1 MSELYPLLAQAGQV
15 ILGGYFFY
23 NGLKHVFLKTKDY
36 VGYSQMK
43 GVPQP
48 AAAVYVSGVL
58 LLVGGIGIA
67 TQLYLEIALWCLVA
81 FLVPVSLKM
90 HAFWKVEDPGMRAME
105 AVQFGKN
112 VALLGAVLSM
122 MY

>member
-1 MSELYPLLAQAGQV
+1 MSSPLSQLGQV
-15 ILGGYFFY
+15 ILGAYFFY

-43 GVPQP
+43 GVPNP
-48 AAAVYVSGVL
+48 TAAVYVSGAL

-67 TQLYLEIALWCLVA
+67 TQLYLEVALWCLVA
-81 FLVPVSLKM
+81 FLIPVSLKM
-90 HAFWKVEDPGMRAME
+90 HAFWKVQDPSMRAME